1 LSRVAGAALAAVIAG
16 LALVGCVGGGGPK
29 GNARKGGVIR
39 IAYGADPGP
48 LDPALASTPS
58 AHEAIWLVY
67 TAPLAYRR
75 AGGVKGAELI
85 PGLAE
90 RLPVVSDQGRTYSF
104 TFRRRLHYSNGR
116 ALRAADFKRAVER
129 VRALRSPGAELFA
142 DVVGIASDDRTRRV
156 RLRLKRPDSA
166 FRYALASTYAGLVPA
181 TMPLRRPADKPP
193 PGIGPYAIERGRRG
207 GGFVLRR
214 NATFALSGIPTGN
227 VDAVVADVVP
237 DSERA
242 ARAVIAGRLDYM
254 RDPPP
259 DELLPELRSK
269 YGDRYDEHPMLS
281 TLAFVLDTRQPPF
294 DDARVRRGVAYAVDG
309 LDLKR
314 LLAGRLQPGCTL
326 LPPVVPGHKT
336 PDKCP
341 YGDPAVHAD
350 LEKARS
356 LVEKAG
362 AARAEVTVR
371 GPRDDAGRRL
381 LPHYTR
387 TLRKIGLRARLSRR
401 GGHGQTWLA
410 EGSPQ
415 LPYPASFF
423 DLVAADDPLLDVDVE
438 RLRLLALAGATE
450 RDWGKLDSRVV
461 RRAYLVPFGSPT
473 QSTFLSE
480 RLDFDNCARFNP
492 VYGSDYS
499 SFCLK

>member
-1 LSRVAGAALAAVIAG
+1 LSRAAGAG
-16 LALVGCVGGGGPK
+16 LAASLAVVALAGCVGGGGPK
-29 GNARKGGVIR
+29 GNARQGGVIR
-39 IAYGADPGP
+39 VAYGSDPGR
-48 LDPALASTPS
+48 LDPAVASTPS
-58 AHEAIWLVY
+58 AQEAIWLVY
-67 TAPLAYRR
+67 TPPLTYRR
-75 AGGVKGAELI
+75 VGGAKATELI

-104 TFRRRLHYSNGR
+104 TFRRGLRYSNGR
-116 ALRAADFKRAVER
+116 ALRAADFRRAVER

-142 DVVGIASDDRTRRV
+142 NVVGIATNDRTRRV
-156 RLRLKRPDSA
+156 RIRLKRPDSA
-166 FRYALASTYAGLVPA
+166 FRYALASTYAGLVPG
-181 TMPLRRPADKPP
+181 TTPLGRPAGKPP
-193 PGIGPYAIERGRRG
+193 PGIGPYTIAHGRRR

-214 NATFALSGIPTGN
+214 NASFALPGIPAGN
-227 VDAVVADVVP
+227 LDAVVADVVP
-237 DSERA
+237 DRERA

-259 DELLPELRSK
+259 DALLPELRSK
-269 YGDRYDEHPMLS
+269 YRDRYSEHPTVS
-281 TLAFVLDTRQPPF
+281 TLAFVLDTREAPF

-314 LLAGRLQPGCTL
+314 LLAGRLQPGCML
-326 LPPVVPGHKT
+326 LPPTVPGHQIA
-336 PDKCP
+336 DKCP
-341 YGDPAVHAD
+341 YGDLTVHAD

-356 LVEKAG
+356 QVEKAG

-371 GPRDDAGRRL
+371 APRDDAGRRV
-381 LPHYTR
+381 LPYYTR

-401 GGHGQTWLA
+401 GGNAQTWLA
-410 EGSPQ
+410 EGVPQ
-415 LPYPASFF
+415 VPYPASFF
-423 DLVAADDPLLDVDVE
+423 GLVAADDPLLDVDVE
-438 RLRLLALAGATE
+438 RLRLLPLAGATE

-461 RRAYLVPFGSPT
+461 RRAYLAPFGSAT

-492 VYGSDYS
+492 VYGNDYS